1 MQEEELKLQIY
12 VQQNL
17 ESRKMILLLLAAFSD
32 KRRSK
37 ITDLGNIATAA
48 VKIAGTSAFLNGHLS
63 EFMTIAAQSGNNGQS
78 NIGCIAKDNTNTID
92 TVKGLG
98 SCGLTQE
105 TIDGTGSGKQ
115 TLVTE
120 AGFAALGTSKGST
133 GAAASTPKCA
143 LFDADNSGGM
153 ENGAQTAGNL
163 AYAAGYLTVT
173 ANSATAT
180 YKDLTGWSATNTKNA
195 PKPYTKLYHA
205 VNDPSAA
212 ELYAEDRPTD
222 LTLSDIQESAQAR
235 RLYHMLTTGE
245 TTEYKETDAGAA
257 IKSAME
263 QTYGDASKFKSQ
275 TWEQIGRAE
284 VYKDP
289 YASGRKEDTQL
300 STISDI
306 NTLRVSLA
314 YYTEKSQAVAVKR
327 IERLQ
332 QKLKADQS
340 LQKSCDTYKT
350 NQTCTK
356 ANCR

>member
-1 MQEEELKLQIY
+1 
-12 VQQNL
+12 
-17 ESRKMILLLLAAFSD
+17 
-32 KRRSK
+32 
-37 ITDLGNIATAA
+37 
-48 VKIAGTSAFLNGHLS
+48 
-63 EFMTIAAQSGNNGQS
+63 MTIAAQSGNNGQS
-78 NIGCIAKDNTNTID
+78 NIGFIAKDNTNTIA
-92 TVKGLG
+92 TVEGLG
-98 SCGLTQE
+98 ACGLNRE
-105 TIDGTGSGKQ
+105 AIDGTGSGKQ

-153 ENGAQTAGNL
+153 ENGAQTADNL

-180 YKDLTGWSATNTKNA
+180 YTDLTGWSATNTKNA
-195 PKPYTKLYHA
+195 PEPYTKLYHA

-222 LTLSDIQESAQAR
+222 LTLTDIQESAQAR